1 MIWKI
6 AGKCGRIYEGI
17 SENRQNAEILVFCT
31 VLVFLA
37 IHQVFP
43 QKNGLHREKPL
54 LPIIL
59 PVFRYTLNV
68 ESTGGQK
75 CGIGKKG

>member
-1 MIWKI
+1 MVEYMRAYLKT
-6 AGKCGRIYEGI
+6 GKTPKYWF
-17 SENRQNAEILVFCT
+17 FCT

-54 LPIIL
+54 VPMIL